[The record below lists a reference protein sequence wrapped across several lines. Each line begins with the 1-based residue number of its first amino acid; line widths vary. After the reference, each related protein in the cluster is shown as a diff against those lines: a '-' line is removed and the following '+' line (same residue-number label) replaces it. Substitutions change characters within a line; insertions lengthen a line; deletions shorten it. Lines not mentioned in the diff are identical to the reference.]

1 MLFAAIDIGS
11 NAVRLFF
18 SNVFEQDGRIIA
30 EKASL
35 VRIPIRLGEDVF
47 NTQKISEIK
56 ADKLI
61 QTMKAF
67 KLLIDVYEPVSWKA
81 CATAAMREAENN
93 KEVLERIKNEA
104 GIKIDIINGLEE
116 ASIVGS
122 ASKPEISKKY
132 KYAMYIDVGGG
143 STEMSILN
151 NDKII
156 DSNSFKIGTV
166 RLLNNQVEDKEWK
179 AMSKWLNKYKK
190 DFKKIYCIGSGGNIN
205 KLNKLYGRIPE
216 NILSFSNLEYGIDQ
230 LKRFSN
236 EERIEQMGLRP
247 DRADVIVPAAI
258 IFKTIMGQIGTEQIF
273 VPKVGLS
280 DGLVINLYNEYKNKT
295 KKK

>member
-1 MLFAAIDIGS
+1 MLFASIDIGS

-35 VRIPIRLGEDVF
+35 LRIPIRLGEDVF
-47 NTQKISEIK
+47 STKKISDVK
-56 ADKLI
+56 ADKLV

-81 CATAAMREAENN
+81 CATAAMREAEN
-93 KEVLERIKNEA
+93 KMEVLDRIINES
-104 GIKIDIINGLEE
+104 GIKVNIINGLEE
-116 ASIVGS
+116 AAIIGS
-122 ASKPEISKKY
+122 ACNPEISGKY

-143 STEMSILN
+143 STEVSILN
-151 NDKII
+151 HGIII

-179 AMSKWLNKYKK
+179 VMSKWLNKYKK

-216 NILSFSNLEYGIDQ
+216 NILPFSNLEYGIEQ
-230 LKRFSN
+230 LKRFTN

-247 DRADVIVPAAI
+247 DRADVIIPAATV
-258 IFKTIMGQIGTEQIF
+258 FKAILGQIGAKHIY

-280 DGLVINLYNEYKNKT
+280 DGLVINLYNEYKNKI
-295 KKK
+295 KK

>member
-1 MLFAAIDIGS
+1 
-11 NAVRLFF
+11 
-18 SNVFEQDGRIIA
+18 
-30 EKASL
+30 
-35 VRIPIRLGEDVF
+35 
-47 NTQKISEIK
+47 
-56 ADKLI
+56 
-61 QTMKAF
+61 
-67 KLLIDVYEPVSWKA
+67 
-81 CATAAMREAENN
+81 MREAENN
-93 KEVLERIKNEA
+93 KEILERIKNEA
-104 GIKIDIINGLEE
+104 GIKVIVINGLEE

-122 ASKPEISKKY
+122 ASKPEISNKY

-143 STEMSILN
+143 STEMTILN
-151 NDKII
+151 NNKII

-247 DRADVIVPAAI
+247 DRADVIVPAAV
-258 IFKTIMGQIGTEQIF
+258 IFKTIMEQIGTEQIF

-295 KKK
+295 KKKQILKN